1 MSDFM
6 TFRRMVTPYVIEVLF
21 WLACVAVVVAGLV
34 LFVLGLHE
42 RHRSES
48 LTGLGCIVLGPLVV
62 RIYAEILIVIF
73 RINATLTDLRALAIW
88 AAERAH
94 AAAPGNDEP
103 PLVSSVL
110 AAGPGSSTEPP
121 PTGG

>member
-6 TFRRMVTPYVIEVLF
+6 TFRRMVTPYVIEGLF
-21 WLACVAVVVAGLV
+21 WLACLAVVVTGLA
-34 LFVLGLHE
+34 LFALGLRD
-42 RHRSES
+42 RHRSEA
-48 LTGLGCIVLGPLVV
+48 LVGLGCIVLGPLVV

-103 PLVSSVL
+103 PMVSSVL
-110 AAGPGSSTEPP
+110 SAEPGSSTAPP
-121 PTGG
+121 S